1 MNISLAKYKDLP
13 LKVTYY
19 TKKRHLGT
27 KIFFANSKFQ
37 DVLLYFEKNLKDSRT
52 FLKSCYFLNGKQ
64 IFPNDILLYY
74 CTVDPHLRLV
84 EEDLFIEIEELELI
98 DDSSEPAFQKLL
110 KPVINPFKLIILN
123 IKEGVLQMV
132 DFPKDKIKQFGF
144 DGLINNNYACCNS
157 LDALFISFGKN
168 FWIISNKN
176 FAIEKREMPISKEKH
191 SMNYILSNNTVFIA
205 GGNSDDSFYYD
216 IKTKQFIPWGKM
228 NGIQEKPA
236 LIQYGEYLYSFN
248 SFNSS
253 GIYFERTK
261 LTSPTKKWEKLIP
274 QSGDQESGFFYN
286 QLYGVSKCSGGNI
299 LFAGGVNNQLRTFV
313 YNLNLNVLYI
323 NINKDESVL
332 LNERTFY
339 KIDQNFNIAITQNI
353 EKDHIIGIVNKN
365 AKSLNLLPFEQIGM
379 KTRNKI
385 LQYDNPRNRLPGNL
399 VVQCR
404 YMSIKD
410 YENFLKEKSGL
421 NNKLISIASNNG
433 IQNNENIKSQQLRN
447 KTPLSL
453 ERIVEGKSDEESD
466 EDEFS
471 RKKSSS
477 AKREKSKFELD
488 LNDENV
494 PKLNLFTKKLDKS
507 NDKNETKTENS
518 DNKEKENKSIRNHSD
533 LEPEEMDNQN
543 ISNTELKHKI
553 NNNNMI
559 NRKKEKEEGE
569 TSKINK
575 GLENNKQIS
584 KNGNLIN
591 PINEENAKTKNKI
604 DSKKDIK
611 NDKDNAINNDGTK
624 NININKN
631 DIKIESKE
639 KITKINTNATNAH
652 KANPIKKTTDNNSIK
667 KIETVNTQHQNIN
680 ITHNTNNINEQNKVV
695 IIQKSNTNVNTN
707 NNSHQKS
714 YSNHITESKKN
725 NNPFIDNDKY
735 QNIVEKESI
744 HIKEQIEPNINKIVS
759 SAKTKT
765 MTAVNQKRQ
774 NVIKQPLTI
783 STEERIQT
791 DPNTNSNNS
800 IPNRSRTNRQSKG
813 KKNPE
818 EHKEIKK
825 TNSFRVKL
833 NVNQEPKKGP
843 KTQRTKLNIN
853 LNNSTPSL
861 TEGNKIENNINKTQ
875 INSNQKGI
883 ISSTSNN
890 NSVNNNNIGVKITKM
905 GNNTQNEIYNI
916 KNNEMNKEGKRYV
929 LTRNVQRIRKEDDVK
944 RKNINDN
951 EAIK

>member
-27 KIFFANSKFQ
+27 KIFLAKSRFQ

-274 QSGDQESGFFYN
+274 QSGDKESGFFYN

-299 LFAGGVNNQLRTFV
+299 LFAGGINNQLRTFV

-323 NINKDESVL
+323 NINKDESIL

-453 ERIVEGKSDEESD
+453 ERIVEGKSDEEND

-477 AKREKSKFELD
+477 AKRKKSKFELD
-488 LNDENV
+488 LNDDDV
-494 PKLNLFTKKLDKS
+494 PKLNLLTKKLDKS
-507 NDKNETKTENS
+507 NDKNEIKTENG

-584 KNGNLIN
+584 KSSNSIN

-611 NDKDNAINNDGTK
+611 NDKDKAINNDGSK

-652 KANPIKKTTDNNSIK
+652 KANPTKKTTDNNSIK

>member
-1 MNISLAKYKDLP
+1 MNSSLVKYKDLP
-13 LKVTYY
+13 LKVIYY

-84 EEDLFIEIEELELI
+84 EEDLFIEIEELEII

-157 LDALFISFGKN
+157 LDALFISYGKN

-323 NINKDESVL
+323 NINKDESIL

-433 IQNNENIKSQQLRN
+433 MKNENIKYQQIRN

-453 ERIVEGKSDEESD
+453 ERIMEGKSDEEND

-471 RKKSSS
+471 RKK
-477 AKREKSKFELD
+477 
-488 LNDENV
+488 
-494 PKLNLFTKKLDKS
+494 
-507 NDKNETKTENS
+507 
-518 DNKEKENKSIRNHSD
+518 
-533 LEPEEMDNQN
+533 
-543 ISNTELKHKI
+543 
-553 NNNNMI
+553 
-559 NRKKEKEEGE
+559 
-569 TSKINK
+569 
-575 GLENNKQIS
+575 
-584 KNGNLIN
+584 
-591 PINEENAKTKNKI
+591 
-604 DSKKDIK
+604 
-611 NDKDNAINNDGTK
+611 
-624 NININKN
+624 
-631 DIKIESKE
+631 
-639 KITKINTNATNAH
+639 
-652 KANPIKKTTDNNSIK
+652 
-667 KIETVNTQHQNIN
+667 
-680 ITHNTNNINEQNKVV
+680 
-695 IIQKSNTNVNTN
+695 
-707 NNSHQKS
+707 
-714 YSNHITESKKN
+714 
-725 NNPFIDNDKY
+725 
-735 QNIVEKESI
+735 
-744 HIKEQIEPNINKIVS
+744 
-759 SAKTKT
+759 
-765 MTAVNQKRQ
+765 
-774 NVIKQPLTI
+774 
-783 STEERIQT
+783 
-791 DPNTNSNNS
+791 
-800 IPNRSRTNRQSKG
+800 
-813 KKNPE
+813 
-818 EHKEIKK
+818 
-825 TNSFRVKL
+825 
-833 NVNQEPKKGP
+833 
-843 KTQRTKLNIN
+843 
-853 LNNSTPSL
+853 
-861 TEGNKIENNINKTQ
+861 
-875 INSNQKGI
+875 
-883 ISSTSNN
+883 
-890 NSVNNNNIGVKITKM
+890 
-905 GNNTQNEIYNI
+905 
-916 KNNEMNKEGKRYV
+916 
-929 LTRNVQRIRKEDDVK
+929 
-944 RKNINDN
+944 
-951 EAIK
+951 